1 MESLNYNFF
10 NLIYKLVPVFNEE
23 ENQMIKVLSLIRN
36 KINQDQLTLKQLQE
50 EELLVRPKGTY

>member
-23 ENQMIKVLSLIRN
+23 EIQMIKQFLSLIRN

-50 EELLVRPKGTY
+50 EELLVSL